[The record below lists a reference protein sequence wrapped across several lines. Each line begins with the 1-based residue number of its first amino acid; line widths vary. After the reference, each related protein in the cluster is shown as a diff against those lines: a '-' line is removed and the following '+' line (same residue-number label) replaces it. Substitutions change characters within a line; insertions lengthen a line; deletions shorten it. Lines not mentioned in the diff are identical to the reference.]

1 MTAALGERLCL
12 LSVFGSCT
20 TDGSSKRICGNRC
33 GLFLC
38 FFSHRQYLGRGVD
51 PDGRVEQNVVT
62 QLLEEHDAI
71 LQIAQVSGKGQ
82 HDVQD
87 GPRHVHLGGLQC
99 RQAGEDG
106 RMRLAGRST
115 DCV

>member
-1 MTAALGERLCL
+1 M
-12 LSVFGSCT
+12 
-20 TDGSSKRICGNRC
+20 
-33 GLFLC
+33 
-38 FFSHRQYLGRGVD
+38 D

-87 GPRHVHLGGLQC
+87 GPRHMHLGGLQR
-99 RQAGEDG
+99 RQGDSGATKEGHIIT
-106 RMRLAGRST
+106 RRTRLGTEEHLLCLTSPRANCDFSS
-115 DCV
+115 